1 MGDFVRERSG
11 RMRKSILAF
20 LMAMTLF
27 SCSPKDREA
36 EIFME
41 DGVRVVVN
49 RIEPYE
55 IKGVPTDLRLEE
67 VFRIDTEKE
76 EMAEIGLTDIWRFD
90 VDSEG
95 NIYLLGYTIRENSLF
110 KFDNDGNFLMS
121 FGRRGQGPGEV
132 QRPRFVKVS
141 SDDRIYVLDSG
152 NTKLII
158 YGKDGGLI
166 SEIPVD
172 PSLVEVTPLN
182 NEKYLVKQRSIP
194 EDDAS
199 EILALDSL
207 LICGKDFQKESE
219 LDTEKIPSIA
229 GITRFRPLF
238 SVFYSLAGNTI
249 FVGNSEKGYEILT
262 YDSEGNVVG
271 KVRKQYQS
279 VKVPQD
285 VKEKLGELLARMGR
299 TISFPEFLP
308 SFQYLFSDD
317 QGRLFVM
324 TYEQDEVSREYLYDV
339 FSPEGFFFTRMRLGN
354 YGHLEYF
361 GGEGPLDVIAK
372 AGRLYCIFEK
382 EKGYKEL
389 AVYRMIWR

>member
-1 MGDFVRERSG
+1 MGDFFRERSG

-20 LMAMTLF
+20 LMVMTLF

-36 EIFME
+36 GIFME

-95 NIYLLGYTIRENSLF
+95 NIYLLGYTIRENPLF

-271 KVRKQYQS
+271 KVRKQHQS

-285 VKEKLGELLARMGR
+285 FKEKVGELLARMGR

-339 FSPEGFFFTRMRLGN
+339 FSPEGFFFTRMRLDN

-372 AGRLYCIFEK
+372 TDRLYCICEK
-382 EKGYKEL
+382 ENGYKEL